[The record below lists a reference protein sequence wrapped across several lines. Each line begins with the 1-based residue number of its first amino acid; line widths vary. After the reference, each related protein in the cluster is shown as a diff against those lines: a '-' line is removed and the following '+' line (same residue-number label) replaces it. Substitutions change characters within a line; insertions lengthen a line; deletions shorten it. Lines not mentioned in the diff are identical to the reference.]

1 MLEEAVSAAVPA
13 RLIAQVVE
21 RLQPEQIWLFGS
33 RATGGV
39 RPDSDY
45 DLLVVVPDDA
55 PADRVS
61 LSAAYASRRGTG
73 VAADIVP
80 CRRQQFEDA
89 KNRIGTLSYTA
100 FHRGQKIYERG
111 RR

>member
-1 MLEEAVSAAVPA
+1 MSEEAVPA
-13 RLIAQVVE
+13 RLITRVVE

-33 RATGGV
+33 RGTGTSQ
-39 RPDSDY
+39 PDSDY

-55 PADRVS
+55 PSEHVS
-61 LSAAYASRRGTG
+61 LSAAYASRRGSG

-80 CRRQQFEDA
+80 CRRRQFEEA
-89 KNRIGTLSYTA
+89 KNRVGTLSYTA
-100 FHRGQKIYERG
+100 FHRGRMVYERG

>member
-1 MLEEAVSAAVPA
+1 MPEDAASATVPA

-21 RLQPEQIWLFGS
+21 HLQPEQIWLFGS
-33 RATGGV
+33 RATGSAL
-39 RPDSDY
+39 PDSDY

-55 PADRVS
+55 PAERVS

-80 CRRQQFEDA
+80 CRRRQFEDA
-89 KNRIGTLSYTA
+89 KNRVGTLSYTA
-100 FHRGQKIYERG
+100 FHRGQKIYDRG